1 MEEIKVN
8 VTTQKLIG
16 LILFAF
22 LSTFVIAR
30 LFAYFVLGKW
40 DKDFF
45 LMIRNVHVHHFTYG
59 VFLLALIGM
68 YFILRRPKA
77 ESKEFK
83 ISTLIYGVGLGLTFD
98 EFGMWLRL
106 EDIYWARLSY
116 DAVLIVTLL
125 LLNIAYHKQ
134 IGRGIKEIFRFTLKK
149 PAVYIKN
156 KIKRK
161 HS

>member
-1 MEEIKVN
+1 MEEIRVN

-16 LILFAF
+16 LILFSF
-22 LSTFVIAR
+22 LATFVIAR
-30 LFAYFVLGKW
+30 VFAYYVLGKW
-40 DKDFF
+40 DKNFF
-45 LMIRNVHVHHFTYG
+45 LMIKGVHVHHFTYG
-59 VFLLALIGM
+59 VFILAIIGM
-68 YFILRRPKA
+68 YFILRRPKI
-77 ESKEFK
+77 ESREFK
-83 ISTLIYGVGLGLTFD
+83 IATLVYGIGLGLTFD

-106 EDIYWARLSY
+106 EDNYWARPSY
-116 DAVLIVTLL
+116 DAIIIIVLG
-125 LLNIAYHKQ
+125 LLNLAYHKQ